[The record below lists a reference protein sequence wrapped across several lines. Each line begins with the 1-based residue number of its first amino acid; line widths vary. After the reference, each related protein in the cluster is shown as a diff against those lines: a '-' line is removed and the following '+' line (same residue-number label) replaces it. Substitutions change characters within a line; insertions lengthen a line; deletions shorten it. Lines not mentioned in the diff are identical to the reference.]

1 MIYLHLFLE
10 FFKMGLFSFGGG
22 YAILPML
29 EQSARSAGW
38 LTSEEFVNM
47 IAISQVTPGPIAI
60 NMATYVGFR
69 TGGVLGSLIATV
81 AVILPSMLIVIALA
95 RLFLHA
101 YEHAFAQSMF
111 YGLRPTVTALIAA
124 SAFQI
129 GLVALFDAA
138 SGVNYQ
144 ALLLTVAVATSSYQ
158 WNLHPILLLILA
170 ALFGILFF

>member
-22 YAILPML
+22 YAILPLL

-69 TGGVLGSLIATV
+69 TGGVFGSLIATV
-81 AVILPSMLIVIALA
+81 AVILPSMIIVVTLA
-95 RLFLHA
+95 RLFLHV

-111 YGLRPTVTALIAA
+111 SGLRPTVTALIAA

-129 GLVALFDAA
+129 GLIALFDADG
-138 SGVNYQ
+138 GVNYQ
-144 ALLLTVAVATSSYQ
+144 AMALTAAVAASSYQ
-158 WNLHPILLLILA
+158 WNLHPILLLALA
-170 ALFGILFF
+170 ALFGMLFF